1 MMRIDGLTSQQ
12 VQILDELWACDTVEE
27 MQIYLETKTTE
38 EIEEVIT
45 LREMIVLS
53 HVDEDVE
60 AMDTYPEAEQM
71 LASILKQRNKLL

>member
-1 MMRIDGLTSQQ
+1 MRIDGLTSQQ

-45 LREMIVLS
+45 LGEMIVLS

-71 LASILKQRNKLL
+71 LASILK

>member
-1 MMRIDGLTSQQ
+1 MRIDGLTSQQ
-12 VQILDELWACDTVEE
+12 VQILDELWACDSVEE
-27 MQIYLETKTTE
+27 MQIYLESKTTK

-60 AMDTYPEAEQM
+60 DMDEYPEAEQM

>member
-71 LASILKQRNKLL
+71 LASILK

>member
-1 MMRIDGLTSQQ
+1 MRIDGLTSQQ

-71 LASILKQRNKLL
+71 LASILK

>member
-1 MMRIDGLTSQQ
+1 MRIDGLTSQQ
-12 VQILDELWACDTVEE
+12 VQILDELWACDSVEE
-27 MQIYLETKTTE
+27 MQIYLESKTTK

-60 AMDTYPEAEQM
+60 DMDEYPEAEQM
-71 LASILKQRNKLL
+71 LASILK